1 MSIETLLRI
10 EIDLFALAILA
21 IIGGSIIMRNRDH
34 RLIDSKL
41 FLLLIISVGL
51 VIISEGATWVVDG
64 LPGTAGRIAGY
75 LVNSIFFALILIPMG
90 IYLVYVDH
98 FTAPAKPLFLSPF
111 FWTAIAFAFMGIVLA
126 AVSPLK
132 GLLFY
137 LDEGNIY
144 HRGPM
149 NSFFNFLM
157 TVMGLLPAGLLIKRH
172 KNISSAS
179 FLNLILYPIMPTIGG
194 VLQVFIYGTNLFWA
208 ATVIAVLLTFINV
221 QNRQIDSD
229 YLTGTFNRSSL
240 QEYLTGLLRRARGKR
255 TFAGIMLDLDYF
267 KQINDQCGH
276 SVGDK
281 ALIEMADI
289 LHASVR
295 KTDFVARY
303 GGDEFVVILETA
315 DLLVLDEVSARIKAN
330 IEASNRPSKP
340 YTLSASMGKAVFDL
354 ELDRNFDIFIKR
366 LDRLMYEDKARL
378 AIGS

>member
-34 RLIDSKL
+34 RLIDSRL
-41 FLLLIISVGL
+41 FLLLIIGVGL

-75 LVNSIFFALILIPMG
+75 LVNSIFYALILIPMG

-98 FTAPAKPLFLSPF
+98 FTAPTKPLILSPF
-111 FWTAIAFAFMGIVLA
+111 FWTAIAFGFMGVVFA

-144 HRGPM
+144 HRGPL
-149 NSFFNFLM
+149 NSLFNLLM
-157 TVMGLLPAGLLIKRH
+157 TFMGLLPAGLLIKRR

-221 QNRQIDSD
+221 QNRQIDID

-281 ALIEMADI
+281 VLIEMAGI

-303 GGDEFVVILETA
+303 GGDEFIVILETG
-315 DLLVLDEVSARIKAN
+315 DLLVLEDVSARIKAN
-330 IEASNRPSKP
+330 IAASNRPPKP
-340 YTLSASMGKAVFDL
+340 YTLSASMGKAIFDL

>member
-34 RLIDSKL
+34 RLIDSRL
-41 FLLLIISVGL
+41 FLLLIIGVGL

-64 LPGTAGRIAGY
+64 LPGAAGRIAGY
-75 LVNSIFFALILIPMG
+75 IVNSIFYALILIPMG
-90 IYLVYVDH
+90 VYLVYVDH
-98 FTAPAKPLFLSPF
+98 FTAPTKPLILSPF
-111 FWTAIAFAFMGIVLA
+111 FWTAIAFGFMGVVFA

-144 HRGPM
+144 HRGPL
-149 NSFFNFLM
+149 NSLFNLLM
-157 TVMGLLPAGLLIKRH
+157 TFMGLLPAGLLIKRR

-281 ALIEMADI
+281 ALIEMAGI

-303 GGDEFVVILETA
+303 GGDEFIVILETG
-315 DLLVLDEVSARIKAN
+315 DLLVLEDVSARIKAN
-330 IEASNRPSKP
+330 IAASNRPPKP
-340 YTLSASMGKAVFDL
+340 YTLSASMGKAIFDL

>member
-34 RLIDSKL
+34 RLIDSRL
-41 FLLLIISVGL
+41 FLLLIIGVGL
-51 VIISEGATWVVDG
+51 VIISDGATWVVDG
-64 LPGTAGRIAGY
+64 LPGAAGRIAGY
-75 LVNSIFFALILIPMG
+75 IVNSIFYALILIPMG

-98 FTAPAKPLFLSPF
+98 FTAPTKPLILSPF
-111 FWTAIAFAFMGIVLA
+111 FWTAIAFGFMGVVFA

-144 HRGPM
+144 HRGPL
-149 NSFFNFLM
+149 NSLFNLLM
-157 TVMGLLPAGLLIKRH
+157 TFMGLLPAGLLIKRR

-281 ALIEMADI
+281 ALIEMAGI

-303 GGDEFVVILETA
+303 GGDEFIVILETG
-315 DLLVLDEVSARIKAN
+315 DLLVLEDVSARIKAN
-330 IEASNRPSKP
+330 IAASNRPPKP
-340 YTLSASMGKAVFDL
+340 YTLSASMGKAIFDL

>member
-1 MSIETLLRI
+1 MSVETLLRI

-21 IIGGSIIMRNRDH
+21 IIGTSVVMRSRDH
-34 RLIDSKL
+34 RFIDSKL
-41 FLLLIISVGL
+41 FLLLIASVGL
-51 VIISEGATWVVDG
+51 VIVSEGATWVVDG

-75 LVNSIFFALILIPMG
+75 VVNSIFYALIMIPMG

-98 FTAPAKPLFLSPF
+98 FTAPGKPLFLSPF
-111 FWTAIAFAFMGIVLA
+111 FWTAIAFAFMGIVFA

-149 NSFFNFLM
+149 NSLFNLLM
-157 TVMGLLPAGLLIKRH
+157 TFMGLLPACLLLKRRR
-172 KNISSAS
+172 NISSAS

-194 VLQVFIYGTNLFWA
+194 ILQVFIYGTNLFWA
-208 ATVIAVLLTFINV
+208 ATVIAVLLTFVNV
-221 QNRQIDSD
+221 QNRQIDND

-240 QEYLTGLLRRARGKR
+240 QEYLAGLLRRARGR
-255 TFAGIMLDLDYF
+255 QTFSGIMLDLDYF
-267 KQINDQCGH
+267 KQINDRCGH
-276 SVGDK
+276 SVGDQ
-281 ALIEMADI
+281 ALIEMAAI

-303 GGDEFVVILETA
+303 GGDEFIVILETG
-315 DLLVLDEVSARIKAN
+315 DPLVLDEVLARIKAN
-330 IEASNRPSKP
+330 IAASNRPSKP
-340 YTLSASMGKAVFDL
+340 YALSASMGRAIFDL